1 MSAIPRAYRASILHF
16 LSDPGTADDPH
27 ATEYFEDG
35 LLVVADGR
43 VLAVGPANE
52 LLPTLSSGTQS
63 NDLRPGLI
71 LPGFVDTHIHYPQ
84 TDVIA
89 SFGTQLLD
97 WLDRYTFPAE
107 RRFADA
113 DHARAVCEFFLDELL
128 RNGTTTALVFGT
140 VHKQSVDVFF
150 EAAEARGLRMIA
162 GKVLMDRHC
171 PEDLRDTPARG
182 IRESAELIERWHGK
196 ARLGY
201 AITPRFALTSSD
213 EQLRLAGELA
223 LANPSVYVHTHV
235 AENLAE
241 VAWARELF
249 PWSRSYLD
257 VYERYGLM
265 RERSVFAH
273 CIHLDDE
280 DRRRMGE
287 SGVAAAFCPSSNL
300 FLGSGLFDI
309 DAMDRAKIP
318 FGIATDVGG
327 GTSFSMLRTLADA
340 YKVAQMRG
348 QSLGAAR
355 AFYLATLG
363 GARALGLQNEIGNF
377 ATGKEADFIVLDL
390 EATPL
395 LQRRTRAAATI
406 REKLF
411 AAMTLGDDRC
421 VEQVHV
427 LGRLQLRKPRV
438 TVRPDGETEG
448 EVIHQPR

>member
-1 MSAIPRAYRASILHF
+1 VSALPQAYRAAILHF
-16 LSDPGTADDPH
+16 LADPGAADDPR
-27 ATEYFEDG
+27 AMQYFEDG
-35 LLVVADGR
+35 LLVVAEGR
-43 VLAVGPANE
+43 VLACGPAQD
-52 LLPTLSSGTQS
+52 LLPTLPAGTQPI
-63 NDLRPGLI
+63 DLRPGLI

-97 WLDRYTFPAE
+97 WLERYTFPAE

-140 VHKQSVDVFF
+140 VHRQSVDVFF

-162 GKVLMDRHC
+162 GKVLMDRNC
-171 PEDLRDTPARG
+171 PEDLRDTPEQG
-182 IRESAELIERWHGK
+182 TRESAELIERWHGR

-201 AITPRFALTSSD
+201 AITPRFAITSSD

-223 LANPSVYVHTHV
+223 RAHPTVHVHTHV
-235 AENLAE
+235 AENADE
-241 VAWARELF
+241 IAWARELF

-257 VYERYGLM
+257 VYARYGLL

-287 SGVAAAFCPSSNL
+287 SGAAAAFCPTSNL

-309 DAMDRAKIP
+309 DAMDRAAIP
-318 FGIATDVGG
+318 IGIATDVGG

-340 YKVAQMRG
+340 YKVAQMKG
-348 QSLGAAR
+348 QSLAPSR

-363 GARALGLQNEIGNF
+363 GARALDLQGEIGNF
-377 ATGKEADFIVLDL
+377 LPGKEADFIVLDL

-395 LQRRTRAAATI
+395 LARRTSAAATVG
-406 REKLF
+406 EKLF
-411 AAMTLGDDRC
+411 AVMTLGDDRC
-421 VEQVHV
+421 VAQAYV
-427 LGRLQLRKPRV
+427 LGRLASDARR
-438 TVRPDGETEG
+438 
-448 EVIHQPR
+448 